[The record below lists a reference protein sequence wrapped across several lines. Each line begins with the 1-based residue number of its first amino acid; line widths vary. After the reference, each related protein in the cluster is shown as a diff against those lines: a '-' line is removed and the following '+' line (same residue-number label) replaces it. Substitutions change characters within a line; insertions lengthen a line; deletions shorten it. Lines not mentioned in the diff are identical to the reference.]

1 MGYSHIFAPFDEL
14 EHLLGW
20 GLVCSKLQDWSLGK
34 VISLILILFMPAF
47 LGGGTELGWLRQLK
61 NFGTSRELFCLFIIT
76 GPDSLT
82 ELIDHLLCLVCHM
95 AG

>member
-1 MGYSHIFAPFDEL
+1 MGYSHIFVPFDEL

-47 LGGGTELGWLRQLK
+47 LGGGTELGWLRLSLK
-61 NFGTSRELFCLFIIT
+61 ILELAESCFV
-76 GPDSLT
+76 SS
-82 ELIDHLLCLVCHM
+82 
-95 AG
+95 